1 MDGDANSN
9 SVSAFGLLLT
19 QCLTL
24 MVTIKQTSSV
34 NRPLQLVN
42 TEILKT
48 SGIIL
53 MLTSIGNSFL
63 DSSNV
68 LFLQKG
74 QQNYL
79 FLLSDNLEWWQWVTS
94 KSRRNLRTFCICA
107 VSQVPGH
114 GPYSSVSLSQPRYC
128 VFERD
133 PKNMYPKDL
142 PCLCV
147 PLRNYLLK

>member
-1 MDGDANSN
+1 
-9 SVSAFGLLLT
+9 
-19 QCLTL
+19 

-79 FLLSDNLEWWQWVTS
+79 FLLSDNLE
-94 KSRRNLRTFCICA
+94 R
-107 VSQVPGH
+107 
-114 GPYSSVSLSQPRYC
+114 
-128 VFERD
+128 
-133 PKNMYPKDL
+133 
-142 PCLCV
+142 
-147 PLRNYLLK
+147 